1 MRQPAALRPGDRVGI
16 VSPAGPVD
24 RERLQAGISMIAAR
38 GYEVVV
44 GEHVY
49 RRDGLFAGTD
59 QDRLSDLIRLLN
71 DSSVKAVFCAR
82 GGYGSQRLLPEL
94 GRIVPGLRPK
104 LFVGYSDITALH
116 ALFQRAGWVTWH
128 GPMPGDWA
136 RLPDGGE
143 SVEALFSLLTGRV
156 NEQLPLPRYAR
167 PETLVPG
174 VARGRLVGGNLSL
187 VAALLG
193 TQYDVDTDG
202 AVLFLEDVS
211 EAPYRIDRMLSSLR
225 LAGKL
230 RAVAG
235 VVLGQFTDC
244 APPPG
249 GPAVT
254 VDDVLRSHFANLGV
268 PVLWRY
274 PAGHGP
280 VNMPLPLGLPVELDA
295 TRGAIRPLAP
305 PVVV

>member
-1 MRQPAALRPGDRVGI
+1 M
-16 VSPAGPVD
+16 
-24 RERLQAGISMIAAR
+24 
-38 GYEVVV
+38 
-44 GEHVY
+44 
-49 RRDGLFAGTD
+49 
-59 QDRLSDLIRLLN
+59 
-71 DSSVKAVFCAR
+71 
-82 GGYGSQRLLPEL
+82 
-94 GRIVPGLRPK
+94 
-104 LFVGYSDITALH
+104 
-116 ALFQRAGWVTWH
+116 
-128 GPMPGDWA
+128 
-136 RLPDGGE
+136 
-143 SVEALFSLLTGRV
+143 
-156 NEQLPLPRYAR
+156 
-167 PETLVPG
+167 
-174 VARGRLVGGNLSL
+174 
-187 VAALLG
+187 AALLG

-244 APPPG
+244 DPPPG

-280 VNMPLPLGLPVELDA
+280 VNMPLPFGFA
-295 TRGAIRPLAP
+295 R
-305 PVVV
+305 